1 MQMILEASSG
11 EDSLNVAGLHNFQIS
26 TQTGLNLSC
35 TVGAGMLRSTST
47 LSQDLLE
54 DSLTCHLPD
63 NTCYAEAGS
72 DFPASCVFPFID
84 EGREFHACTDLNSPD
99 TSK

>member
-35 TVGAGMLRSTST
+35 TVGAGMLRSTKT
-47 LSQDLLE
+47 LSQASSIYILVDEEYDITLA
-54 DSLTCHLPD
+54 S
-63 NTCYAEAGS
+63 YGS
-72 DFPASCVFPFID
+72 GTGTQTRIESDCGNFQGAIAQ
-84 EGREFHACTDLNSPD
+84 GII
-99 TSK
+99 